1 MSFLKQQVLEMVSA
15 IEDENLLELV
25 KADIQYFTN
34 QETDILDGLSYSDQE
49 ELLNLANEPTEKD
62 TLSENEF
69 KEATARWRTK

>member
-1 MSFLKQQVLEMVSA
+1 MVSA